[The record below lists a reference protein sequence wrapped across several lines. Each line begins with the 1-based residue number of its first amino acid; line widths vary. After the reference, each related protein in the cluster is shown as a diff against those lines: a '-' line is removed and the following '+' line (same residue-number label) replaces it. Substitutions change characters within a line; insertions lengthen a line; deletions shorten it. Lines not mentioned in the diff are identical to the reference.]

1 VVWSISPPTK
11 VALSAVLQEPAAALT
26 LSWSLL
32 RTAPLASSR
41 GGPLCSTDLTL
52 PLAGESRRQ
61 LLEVCVGGGG
71 GGLQKV
77 YLGA

>member
-1 VVWSISPPTK
+1 MVWSISPPTK

-61 LLEVCVGGGG
+61 LLEVCVCVGGV
-71 GGLQKV
+71 QQV